1 MAVDTSVI
9 GKSTGAYKVRV
20 ERGPVEFFASA
31 VLDENPVYHDPEAAA
46 AAGFTA
52 TPAPPTFSFAM
63 QHMGA
68 FRSSSLRTR
77 PRVSTRCTRSWAI
90 STPTAR

>member
-31 VLDENPVYHDPEAAA
+31 VLDENPVYHDPAAAA
-46 AAGFTA
+46 AAGLRSDPCA
-52 TPAPPTFSFAM
+52 PDVLVRDAAHGCVPRAPA
-63 QHMGA
+63 
-68 FRSSSLRTR
+68 SLTR
-77 PRVSTRCTRSWAI
+77 HRASTRCTR
-90 STPTAR
+90 